1 MLKFLLSLPPNFF
14 IMTFETHTL
23 SNGIRLIHHQTN
35 TKVAHCGIVINTG
48 SRDEKPH
55 QWGMAHFIEHVIF
68 KGTSKRKV
76 YHILSRMEDVG
87 GELNAYTT
95 KEETCIYTTFLNK
108 DYKRALELI
117 ADITFNSVFPEKEI
131 SKEKEVVID
140 EINSYKDSPS
150 ELIFDDFE
158 ELLFKNDPIGRNIL
172 GTPKHIKAFTREQIL
187 EFIAENYHT
196 DQMVISSVGNI
207 EFSRLVKMVEDFYG
221 DIQPNLR
228 QHKRIKP
235 LKYKQRTQTIKKNT
249 YQSHCVL
256 GNIAYDLNDD
266 RRIPLSLL
274 TNIIGGPGMNSR
286 LNLVLRERH
295 GLAYNIEAN
304 YTPYADTGVF
314 NIYFGSDKDYVEKC
328 LQLIQKEMNLL
339 CNKKLGPG
347 QLLRAKNQMIG
358 QIAIASEHNENM
370 MLSIGKSYLLYNK
383 IDDLDELYEKVNGIT
398 AEQLIDIA
406 NEVFNSNNITTLMYI

>member
-1 MLKFLLSLPPNFF
+1 MV
-14 IMTFETHTL
+14 FETHTL
-23 SNGIRLIHHQTN
+23 SNGIRLIHQQTN
-35 TKVAHCGIVINTG
+35 SKVAHCGIIINTG

-95 KEETCIYTTFLNK
+95 KEDTCIYTTFLNK
-108 DYKRALELI
+108 DYERALELI

-131 SKEKEVVID
+131 EKEKEVVID

-158 ELLFKNDPIGRNIL
+158 ELLFQDDPIGRNIL
-172 GTPKHIKAFTREQIL
+172 GTPKNIKAFTREAIL
-187 EFIAENYHT
+187 QFIADNYHT

-207 EFSRLVKMVEDFYG
+207 HFTKLVKLVEKFYG
-221 DIQPNLR
+221 AIQKNLR
-228 QHKRIKP
+228 KHKRVKP
-235 LKYKQRTQTIKKNT
+235 NSYKQRTQTLVKNT
-249 YQSHCVL
+249 YQRHCVL
-256 GNIAYDLNDD
+256 GNIAYDLDDD

-286 LNLVLRERH
+286 LNLALRERH

-314 NIYFGSDKDYVEKC
+314 NIYFGTDKGYMDKC
-328 LQLIQKEMNLL
+328 LQLIEKEMNLL
-339 CNKKLGPG
+339 CTKKLGPG

-358 QIAIASEHNENM
+358 QIAIASENNENM

-383 IDDLDELYEKVNGIT
+383 IDDLEEIYQKVNGIT
-398 AEQLIDIA
+398 AEQLIEIA
-406 NEVFNSNNITTLMYI
+406 NEVFNSERITTLMYK